1 MEENVMRR
9 TLFLWTPCVALV
21 AISTG
26 GIAWGQIPRTVS
38 YQGVLT
44 DATGAVLPD
53 GNYYLTFRLYDVAT
67 AGSVLW
73 WEGQSVAVSK
83 GIFNVILGS
92 FSPLTLPFDRP
103 YWLGVTVGGDSEL
116 TPRIALTGVPYS
128 LRSANAERVNGIA
141 ASATP
146 TANSLFPLGADGKF
160 PATVLPPGLPPGPHS
175 STHNQGGSDVI
186 TVTSAMIQD
195 GTIKGNDIDTS
206 TTITAL
212 KLQGGGTTTAA
223 CGVYG
228 YGENTSSGLAR
239 GGIFETSLEGTGDH
253 YGVEGRAGSAS
264 SAGAFGV
271 RGIGHNTSSGRAFGG
286 FFQTTPEGTG
296 IHCGVEGGGLGA
308 SNAYVFGV
316 YGYGSN
322 VSSGEAHGG
331 YFVTSEEGTGMHY
344 GVRAEG
350 YGASTGRVCG
360 VHGFGTNYGSAR
372 VYGGRFLASSEGTG
386 DHYGV
391 VGVAYGA
398 ASAPVYGAYAYGEN
412 TSSGDVYGAYFTAL
426 PAGTGVH
433 YGVYAQEAAG
443 GSGAAVYAAGDL
455 VASGNKSAVLRT
467 SRGHRLMSVIES
479 PEVWFE
485 DFGEGQL
492 VNGRAHVELDPLFLE
507 TVTINAEHP
516 MKVFIQLRD
525 DCRGTYV
532 KASTTGFDVFELQ
545 GGTSNASFSYRVV
558 AKRKGYE
565 GQRLEETAVGE
576 EDPTLYPEL
585 RENIERM
592 FEEERLKVQLH
603 QDGLMQPGQWSHPEG
618 QNSQGEG
625 RRLGQDEVRKSSRE
639 E

>member
-1 MEENVMRR
+1 MRR
-9 TLFLWTPCVALV
+9 TPVVCAPFLVLLPILSGV
-21 AISTG
+21 
-26 GIAWGQIPRTVS
+26 IAWGQIPQTIS

-53 GNYYLTFRLYDVAT
+53 GNYNLTFRLYDAAT
-67 AGSVLW
+67 GGTALW
-73 WEGQSVAVSK
+73 SEGQLVALSK
-83 GIFNVILGS
+83 GIFNVTLGS
-92 FSPLTLPFDRP
+92 VVPLSLPFDKP
-103 YWLGVTVGGDSEL
+103 YWLGVTVGGGAEL
-116 TPRIALTGVPYS
+116 SPRIALTAAPYS
-128 LRSANAERVNGIA
+128 LRSADAERVNGIA

-146 TANSLFPLGADGKF
+146 AANSLFPLGADGKF
-160 PATVLPPGLPPGPHS
+160 PATVLPPGLPPGAHA
-175 STHNQGGSDVI
+175 STHQEGGTDII

-195 GTIKGNDIDTS
+195 GTITGSDIDPTA
-206 TTITAL
+206 TITAG
-212 KLQGGGTTTAA
+212 KLQAGATTDSA
-223 CGVYG
+223 CGVYGRGQNPSSGPAYGGLFETSSEGTGFHCGVEARARGASLAQVYGVRGFGENTSSGLVTGGLFSTSAEGTGDHYGVAVAARGASTADVVGVISSCINTSSGQVYGGLFQTFADGTGEHYGVVGAAHGASSAWVYGVSGYGRNSSSGSVYGGLFQTSSEGMGRHHGVVGQAYGASGAWVMGVQG
-228 YGENTSSGLAR
+228 YGENTSSGPAY
-239 GGIFETSLEGTGDH
+239 GGNF
-253 YGVEGRAGSAS
+253 Y
-264 SAGAFGV
+264 
-271 RGIGHNTSSGRAFGG
+271 
-286 FFQTTPEGTG
+286 
-296 IHCGVEGGGLGA
+296 
-308 SNAYVFGV
+308 
-316 YGYGSN
+316 
-322 VSSGEAHGG
+322 VSS
-331 YFVTSEEGTGMHY
+331 S
-344 GVRAEG
+344 
-350 YGASTGRVCG
+350 
-360 VHGFGTNYGSAR
+360 
-372 VYGGRFLASSEGTG
+372 
-386 DHYGV
+386 
-391 VGVAYGA
+391 
-398 ASAPVYGAYAYGEN
+398 
-412 TSSGDVYGAYFTAL
+412 
-426 PAGTGVH
+426 GTGVH

-443 GSGAAVYAAGDL
+443 GTGAAVYAAGDL

-532 KASTTGFDVFELQ
+532 KTSTTGFDVFELQ

-565 GQRLEETAVGE
+565 GQRLEETAVGK

-625 RRLGQDEVRKSSRE
+625 RRLGQDEVQKSSRE